1 MKILNNWET
10 FNELRKSTY
19 MKAAKKADEIGH
31 EKLGKKFRD
40 HADVMQKRAE
50 EEENQKNQED
60 WGKLI
65 EEYSNIEPFYMMID
79 GAFRTPAYFVGFGW
93 DASID
98 NSWKAGKIYIKEP
111 EDLDNI
117 LVNPMFALVKNK
129 GTMSEKL
136 EFIHVFLNKNGEKY
150 VFDCEDSE
158 GETVNLKF
166 ASRKDANR
174 LLKLIKD
181 RYEFDELTT
190 SYKSDEKEE
199 YKELL
204 DEFNF
209 PVRLLY

>member
-40 HADVMQKRAE
+40 HADVMQKRSE

-65 EEYSNIEPFYMMID
+65 EEYSNIEPFYMID
-79 GAFRTPAYFVGFGW
+79 DTFRTPAYFVGFGW

-98 NSWKAGKIYIKEP
+98 NSWKAGKIYNNEP

-117 LVNPMFALVKNK
+117 LVNPMFVLKRK
-129 GTMSEKL
+129 EL

-158 GETVNLKF
+158 GESVNVKF

-174 LLKLIKD
+174 LLKLVKD
-181 RYEFDELTT
+181 RYEFDRVK
-190 SYKSDEKEE
+190 SFYKPDSIEE
-199 YKELL
+199 YEELL
-204 DEFNF
+204 DDFNF

>member
-1 MKILNNWET
+1 MKILKNWET

-50 EEENQKNQED
+50 EEEDQENQKNWE
-60 WGKLI
+60 KLMG
-65 EEYSNIEPFYMMID
+65 EYSNIEPFYMMID
-79 GAFRTPAYFVGFGW
+79 GTFRTPAYFVGFGW

-98 NSWKAGKIYIKEP
+98 SSWKAGNIFLKEP
-111 EDLDNI
+111 EQATNI
-117 LVNPMFALVKNK
+117 LVNPMFVLLKNAD
-129 GTMSEKL
+129 TMSEKL
-136 EFIHVFLNKNGEKY
+136 EFIHVFLNKKGEKY
-150 VFDCEDSE
+150 VFDCVDSE
-158 GETVNLKF
+158 GESVDLKF
-166 ASRKDANR
+166 ATRKDANR

-181 RYEFDELTT
+181 RYEFDES
-190 SYKSDEKEE
+190 SYEPDSKEE